1 VLSSIK
7 QYIRRKKLEP
17 GIISLMTNPCY
28 FVKKGIY
35 HGLKNHAQFLSDR
48 MLDFGCGNKSYSYLF
63 SVKEHIGLEVFH
75 AGHDHADEPID
86 VFYNGK
92 TIPFRAECFDSVLC
106 AEVFEYLFDCEKSL
120 SEIRRV
126 LKIGGYLL
134 LTTPFFWEEHEQ
146 PYDFG
151 RYTEFG
157 LRDILARHHFE
168 ILRYEKYGNFIE
180 VIAQLWNLYLFK
192 KLFRRFAFLRF
203 VIIPFLIVPTNLLGT
218 FFSILLPKNFD
229 VFHHSVIVAPK
240 TEPSA

>member
-1 VLSSIK
+1 
-7 QYIRRKKLEP
+7 
-17 GIISLMTNPCY
+17 MTNPCY

>member
-1 VLSSIK
+1 MLNSIK

-17 GIISLMTNPCY
+17 GIVSLMTNPYY

-35 HGLKNHAQFLSDR
+35 HGLKSHAQFLSGR

-75 AGHDHADEPID
+75 AGHEHADEPID

-92 TIPFRAECFDSVLC
+92 IIPFRSECFDSVLC
-106 AEVFEYLFDCEKSL
+106 VEVFERLFDCEKSL
-120 SEIRRV
+120 SEIQRV

-157 LRDILARHHFE
+157 LRELLARHHFK

-180 VIAQLWNLYLFK
+180 VIAQLWNLYIFK
-192 KLFRRFAFLRF
+192 KLFRRLSFLRF
-203 VIIPFLIVPTNLLGT
+203 ILIPLLIVPTNLLGV

-229 VFHHSVIVAPK
+229 VFHHSIVVAK
-240 TEPSA
+240 KVELSV